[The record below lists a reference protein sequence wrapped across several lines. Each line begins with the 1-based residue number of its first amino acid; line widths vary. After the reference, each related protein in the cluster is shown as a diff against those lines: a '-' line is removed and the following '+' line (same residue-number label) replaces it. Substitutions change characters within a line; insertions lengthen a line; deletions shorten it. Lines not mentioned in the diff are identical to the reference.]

1 MSRGRRVTL
10 CMGRMRKEII
20 GRFLQS
26 SWASILDSTS
36 LNAGLVA
43 LGENKT
49 QGICST
55 VSRGLQTLIRSRLAI
70 ILKSMKT
77 KNNKRSYTGK
87 HVACF
92 FMRMIQKKFTESQ
105 IQRIFGAKNVWNA
118 CTILFIM
125 WISMKF
131 LNISCT
137 FEGNF
142 KVCTSQNNTKKIKNL
157 SQKFLD
163 VNSRQMK
170 RQF

>member
-1 MSRGRRVTL
+1 M
-10 CMGRMRKEII
+10 

-55 VSRGLQTLIRSRLAI
+55 VLRGLQTLIRSRLAI

-92 FMRMIQKKFTESQ
+92 FMRMIQKGSWKAKSRESLVP
-105 IQRIFGAKNVWNA
+105 K
-118 CTILFIM
+118 M
-125 WISMKF
+125 
-131 LNISCT
+131 
-137 FEGNF
+137 FE
-142 KVCTSQNNTKKIKNL
+142 
-157 SQKFLD
+157 
-163 VNSRQMK
+163 MHA
-170 RQF
+170 QFFS